1 MCKDRAMASV
11 VFVTWPGG
19 GNLTPLL
26 ALGTQLV
33 ERGHD
38 VRVVGAPELAA
49 RFEADGIAYAGPEE
63 DLAGE
68 IERTPTDVVVV
79 DYMMPLALCVAE
91 ASGRTVVA
99 YVHTLYAAQ
108 AVTDASP
115 IHMGGNL
122 DVVNARRAELGLPP
136 VERVPELID
145 RADLAM
151 VTTSEAFDNP
161 TAPVPGNVRF
171 VGPIVE
177 DKGPN
182 LPWEPPFNDDRPLV
196 VVAMGTTPMGEED
209 VIVRVLDALA
219 DEPVHVFV
227 TVGDHLD
234 PSDFEAPDN
243 AVVASYVRHSA
254 VLPYAAVF
262 VTHAGLSGI
271 GAAMSCG
278 VPMVCMPLGRE
289 QPDNAAH
296 VEAAGLGRV
305 VAPDGNVREMIL
317 EVIADNK
324 MRENAERVRDS
335 LDPEAG
341 VRAIESVLH

>member
-1 MCKDRAMASV
+1 MANI

-19 GNLTPLL
+19 GNVTPLL
-26 ALGTQLV
+26 ALGAQLV

-38 VRVVGAPELAA
+38 VRVAGPPALSA
-49 RFEADGIAYAGPEE
+49 RFEAEGIAYAGPEE
-63 DLAGE
+63 DLATE
-68 IERTPTDVVVV
+68 IERAPTDLVIV
-79 DYMMPLALCVAE
+79 DYMQPLALCVAE
-91 ASGRTVVA
+91 ASGRKVVA

-115 IHMGGNL
+115 IHMGGSL
-122 DVVNARRAELGLPP
+122 EVVNARRAELGLSS
-136 VERVPELID
+136 VARVPEVID
-145 RADLAM
+145 RADLVM
-151 VTTSEAFDNP
+151 VTTSEAFDSP
-161 TAPVPGNVRF
+161 AEPVPANVRF
-171 VGPIVE
+171 VGPLVE
-177 DKGPN
+177 GKGPN
-182 LPWEPPFNDDRPLV
+182 MPWEPPFNDDEPLV
-196 VVAMGTTPMGEED
+196 VVAMGTTPMGEEET
-209 VIVRVLDALA
+209 IVRVLDALA

-243 AVVASYVRHSA
+243 AIVASYVRHSA

-305 VAPDGNVREMIL
+305 VPPDGDVRELIL

-324 MRENAERVRDS
+324 MHENAERVRES

-341 VRAIESVLH
+341 LRAIESLL